1 MVNPN
6 LDGYYYAVDLD
17 ACLMYHEDEELLG
30 FGPPIP
36 EMLERV
42 KDWLAAGHEVRIFTA
57 RAFAWESSREYDLR
71 ARLYWS
77 DIYPIETWCIEHIG
91 QALTVTCMKA
101 PHLIELWDDRAV
113 GVEKNTG
120 KARTGTVTSST

>member
-6 LDGYYYAVDLD
+6 LAGYYYAVDLD
-17 ACLMYHEDEELLG
+17 ACLMYHEDEELHG

-36 EMLERV
+36 EMLARV
-42 KDWLAAGHEVRIFTA
+42 KAWLRAGHEVRLFTA
-57 RAFAWESSREYDLR
+57 RAFAWESASGDEK

-77 DIYPIETWCIEHIG
+77 DIYPIDQWCLQHIG
-91 QALTVTCMKA
+91 QALAITCMKA

-120 KARTGTVTSST
+120 KVRTGTVTSST